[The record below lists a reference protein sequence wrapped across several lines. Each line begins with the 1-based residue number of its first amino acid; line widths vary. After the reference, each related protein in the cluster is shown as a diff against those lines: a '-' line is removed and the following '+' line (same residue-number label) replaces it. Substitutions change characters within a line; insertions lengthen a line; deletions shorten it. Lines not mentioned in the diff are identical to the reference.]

1 MKRIGL
7 VALGLLMF
15 SALIAGTAWG
25 STPSPHVTGAT
36 ATCDGSTLRV
46 TFHLENVPSGMSY
59 LAVVNGAAQ
68 KSQTGT
74 TNGSNQIVV
83 DVPGS
88 CPAVCGGSLDVD
100 MSLTAPGF
108 AQDTP
113 FLNIPITCGTPA
125 TSTSTTTVQTLGS
138 TVQRATTT
146 TTTVRQPAATSTT
159 LKVSGI
165 TALASTVAPS
175 ASPATGSTGGTSAAL
190 GASAT
195 RTGSGSSLPFTGGST
210 LPVLAAGL
218 ATLGAGAGLVVT
230 GRRRAAA
237 RRS

>member
-7 VALGLLMF
+7 VALGLLVLP
-15 SALIAGTAWG
+15 ALFAGTAWG
-25 STPSPHVTGAT
+25 SSSGPHVTGAT
-36 ATCDGSTLRV
+36 AACDGSALRV

-74 TNGSNQIVV
+74 TDGSNQIVV
-83 DVPGS
+83 DIPGS
-88 CPAVCGGSLDVD
+88 CPSVCGGSLDVD
-100 MSLTAPGF
+100 MSLTARDF

-113 FLNIPITCGTPA
+113 FLNIPIGCGTPGS
-125 TSTSTTTVQTLGS
+125 STSTTMVQSLGS
-138 TVQRATTT
+138 TVQPTKTTT
-146 TTTVRQPAATSTT
+146 TTSQQRTATSTT

-175 ASPATGSTGGTSAAL
+175 ASQATGTTGGTSAAL

-195 RTGSGSSLPFTGGST
+195 RTGTGSSLPFTGGST
-210 LPVLAAGL
+210 LPLLVAALAGI
-218 ATLGAGAGLVVT
+218 GAGTGLVVT
-230 GRRRAAA
+230 GKRRAAA

>member
-7 VALGLLMF
+7 VALGLLVL
-15 SALIAGTAWG
+15 SALFAGTAWG
-25 STPSPHVTGAT
+25 SAPGPHVTGAT
-36 ATCDGSTLRV
+36 ATCDGSALRV
-46 TFHLENVPSGMSY
+46 TFHLENVPTGMSY

-74 TNGSNQIVV
+74 TDGSNQIVV
-83 DVPGS
+83 DIPGS

-100 MSLTAPGF
+100 MSLTAPDF

-113 FLNIPITCGTPA
+113 FLNIPISCGTPGS
-125 TSTSTTTVQTLGS
+125 STSTTTVQTLGS

-146 TTTVRQPAATSTT
+146 TTTAQQPAATSTT

-165 TALASTVAPS
+165 TAVAPS
-175 ASPATGSTGGTSAAL
+175 ASQATGTGGTSAAL

-210 LPVLAAGL
+210 LPLLAAGL
-218 ATLGAGAGLVVT
+218 AGIGAGTGLIVT
-230 GRRRAAA
+230 GKRRAAA